1 MPAAARGASQ
11 PTRTSSRETRPI
23 ERFRGQASQP
33 VCRQRVALSP
43 PPPREEPL
51 AVPEPDPDLQ
61 QEVVDVAGYGRD
73 AAADRID
80 LGPYT
85 NAVVPGPLPGQFPED
100 AEGWSQI
107 DGWGAYECAV
117 SFTVPLEDVPGP
129 FRNARGEKLYEL
141 ASMPALIW
149 EVFKGTVQAQP

>member
-1 MPAAARGASQ
+1 M
-11 PTRTSSRETRPI
+11 
-23 ERFRGQASQP
+23 
-33 VCRQRVALSP
+33 
-43 PPPREEPL
+43 
-51 AVPEPDPDLQ
+51 Q

-117 SFTVPLEDVPGP
+117 SFTVCHWKMCQVLSG
-129 FRNARGEKLYEL
+129 
-141 ASMPALIW
+141 MP
-149 EVFKGTVQAQP
+149 EVKNYIN